1 VIIVR
6 SRSLTHFC
14 GQIYHARLLERY
26 GMGDFVAL
34 WKALLAIAQ
43 EAALDGRHEVV
54 LDDHQIADIE
64 AVNLTQ
70 VRMPPH
76 MELCF
81 QLQAESRAALRGGE
95 TVPPFDAIETN
106 SLTVFAGKTSGCE
119 PLRPLAAVG
128 GQTEGSSKH
137 RE

>member
-1 VIIVR
+1 
-6 SRSLTHFC
+6 L
-14 GQIYHARLLERY
+14 Y
-26 GMGDFVAL
+26 
-34 WKALLAIAQ
+34 
-43 EAALDGRHEVV
+43 GRHEIV
-54 LDDHQIADIE
+54 LDDHQIADIG

-76 MELCF
+76 TELCF

-128 GQTEGSSKH
+128 GQIEGGLQQAPGAEPAAGERAFAGPERRLIQIGKP
-137 RE
+137 